1 MPTSKIGDNVKKLEI
16 NELHEVL
23 FSALC
28 YVNDICE
35 RNDIQYYLAY
45 GTLLGAIRGS
55 DFIPWDPDVDLF
67 MSRENYQKFCRVME
81 NEKNDKYF
89 LDTVDNNPYS
99 ITPLEGRVCIRGTAI
114 RVDIKSKVPLRKE
127 IRIDIAPLDFSSLD
141 KEYVIHKNRVLHV
154 YEQFIY
160 LKYLHVINKRRL
172 ASYLFDLVLKVIPYK
187 IALRKI
193 LKLAGENR
201 SPDKEKYI
209 CLTAAYTCN
218 KKKPLR
224 NEYPVEWFGE
234 PEYNMFHGKE
244 FPCPRES
251 HKFLEFFYG
260 DDYMTP
266 IPREE
271 QGEYYLL

>member
-1 MPTSKIGDNVKKLEI
+1 MRKLEI

-23 FSALC
+23 FDALC
-28 YVNDICE
+28 YVNDVCE

-45 GTLLGAIRGS
+45 GTLLGAIREA
-55 DFIPWDPDVDLF
+55 DFIPWDPDIDLF

-81 NEKNDKYF
+81 NEKSDKFF

-99 ITPLEGRVCIRGTAI
+99 ITPLEGRVCIRETYIYA
-114 RVDIKSKVPLRKE
+114 DIEIKVPLRKE

-141 KEYVIHKNRVLHV
+141 KEYVIRRNRTLRL

-160 LKYLHVINKRRL
+160 LKYLHVINKKRL
-172 ASYLFDLVLKVIPYK
+172 ASYILNLMLKVIPYK
-187 IALRKI
+187 MVLRRL
-193 LKLAGENR
+193 LKLAGENTN
-201 SPDKEKYI
+201 PDKDNYV

-234 PEYNMFHGKE
+234 PEYHLFHGKE
-244 FPCPRES
+244 FPCPQES
-251 HKFLEFFYG
+251 HQLLKYFYG

-266 IPREE
+266 IPREQE
-271 QGEYYLL
+271 GEYYLL

>member
-1 MPTSKIGDNVKKLEI
+1 MDIPTSKTGDNVKKLEI

-23 FSALC
+23 FGALC
-28 YVNDICE
+28 YVNDVCE
-35 RNDIQYYLAY
+35 RNNIQYYLAY

-67 MSRENYQKFCRVME
+67 MSRENYQKFCQVME

-99 ITPLEGRVCIRGTAI
+99 ITPLEGRVCIRGTVI
-114 RVDIKSKVPLRKE
+114 RVNIKGKVPLRKE

-160 LKYLHVINKRRL
+160 LKYLHVINIKRP
-172 ASYLFDLVLKVIPYK
+172 ASYLLDLMLKVIPYK
-187 IALRKI
+187 MALRKI

-201 SPDKEKYI
+201 SPDKEKFV

-234 PEYNMFHGKE
+234 PEYYMFHGKE

-251 HKFLEFFYG
+251 HKFLRFFYG

-271 QGEYYLL
+271 QG